1 MKSLRSLPVRGCVL
15 LSLFLALFASGAGIG
30 LPQAGEPP
38 AERPP
43 CCRTAPTNSPPT
55 GGSLYQLE
63 SIWTSDVGAR
73 VRLRVLEG
81 RPQVVALFFT
91 HCEYACP
98 VLVRDLKRIEAA
110 LPETIRPSVDFLL
123 ISLDSERDTPA
134 VLAEYRE
141 SHRLGLD
148 HWTLLTGAGDDV
160 RELAALLG
168 VNYRKDARGQ
178 YSHSNLITVLNAR
191 GEVIHQQAG
200 LDQDPAATVAAL
212 VKEAGSVRAK

>member
-1 MKSLRSLPVRGCVL
+1 
-15 LSLFLALFASGAGIG
+15 
-30 LPQAGEPP
+30 
-38 AERPP
+38 
-43 CCRTAPTNSPPT
+43 
-55 GGSLYQLE
+55 
-63 SIWTSDVGAR
+63 
-73 VRLRVLEG
+73 
-81 RPQVVALFFT
+81 VVVLFFT

-110 LPETIRPSVDFLL
+110 LPEAMRSSVDFLL

-134 VLAEYRE
+134 VLAEYRA

-148 HWTLLTGAGDDV
+148 HWTLLTGTGDDV

-168 VNYRKDARGQ
+168 VNYRKDVRGQ

-191 GEVIHQQAG
+191 GEVIHQQTG

-212 VKEAGSVRAK
+212 VKEAGSKGAK